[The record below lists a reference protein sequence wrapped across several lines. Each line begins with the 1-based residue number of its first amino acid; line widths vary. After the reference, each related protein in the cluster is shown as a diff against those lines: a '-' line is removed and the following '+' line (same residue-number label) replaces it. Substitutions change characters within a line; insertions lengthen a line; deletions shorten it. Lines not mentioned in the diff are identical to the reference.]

1 MFFWFTSCLAT
12 LSMTVL
18 LIGFLKKTSH
28 ALALVDY
35 PDSRKQHENVVP
47 LCGGIAIFSAF
58 FLVSLFSR
66 GAAPFP
72 VSFWIGILMVLSIG
86 VMDDRMEL
94 SARTRLVVQFFASA
108 ILVIPL
114 AGPSIYVANM
124 LPLALAGSALPV
136 LTIIAI
142 LFVIGLINS
151 WNMVDGVD
159 GLAGGCA
166 AAAIFW
172 ISLLSFYKG
181 LGALGCSSLV
191 LLAAVCGFLLF
202 NMRSPWSARARIF
215 LGDAGSTALGAVI
228 AYLIITLSRRAEI
241 AFPVLLWIVVVPVTD
256 TMSLIVR
263 RLHAGRNPLTADR
276 WHLHHLLL
284 DRSHS
289 HAMTTNII
297 VASSALCG
305 GVGVAGILAGA
316 SNYLMTFGLFVPVI
330 IHSAFVFLASG
341 AGQAVRMRPATM
353 GQLNSI
359 PPVLLRP
366 EAGKNFGTNHQ
377 PVQPNPGIL
386 SDPV

>member
-1 MFFWFTSCLAT
+1 
-12 LSMTVL
+12 MTVL

-66 GAAPFP
+66 GAAAFP

-172 ISLLSFYKG
+172 ISLLSFY
-181 LGALGCSSLV
+181 
-191 LLAAVCGFLLF
+191 
-202 NMRSPWSARARIF
+202 N
-215 LGDAGSTALGAVI
+215 
-228 AYLIITLSRRAEI
+228 
-241 AFPVLLWIVVVPVTD
+241 
-256 TMSLIVR
+256 
-263 RLHAGRNPLTADR
+263 
-276 WHLHHLLL
+276 
-284 DRSHS
+284 
-289 HAMTTNII
+289 
-297 VASSALCG
+297 
-305 GVGVAGILAGA
+305 
-316 SNYLMTFGLFVPVI
+316 
-330 IHSAFVFLASG
+330 
-341 AGQAVRMRPATM
+341 AT
-353 GQLNSI
+353 G
-359 PPVLLRP
+359 
-366 EAGKNFGTNHQ
+366 
-377 PVQPNPGIL
+377 
-386 SDPV
+386 